1 MDKALP
7 YKSKKEIRDHQSQML
22 VKQLKYVM
30 ENSPF
35 YRDHLAGC
43 DVGAITTTQ
52 ALSLLPVTT
61 KADLQQQNMDFLCVE
76 QERIIDYNTTP
87 GTTGSPIT
95 STATEK
101 DLERLAD
108 NEYASFL
115 CAGGSSSD
123 IYQLMLTLD
132 RRFMA
137 GLAYFLGLR
146 KLGAG
151 IIRVGPGNSL
161 LQFDTIRRTSPTVLV
176 TLPFFLLK
184 LIEFAEKNDIDLSQ
198 TSVKSAICIGEP
210 IRDSRFELNK
220 LGRRI
225 RSKWDIRLYSTYAS
239 TEMGAAFTE
248 CSEGAGGHL
257 NPEMLV
263 VEFLDDRDRPVKE
276 GELGEVTITSLGVE
290 GMPLVRFK
298 TGDICHHFTGQCGC
312 GRNTVRLGPIVGR
325 KNQMIKYKGTTLF
338 PQAFYEIL
346 NEINGVDNYIVEV
359 STNSID
365 TDDIVVVVGS
375 RNHSPQLEKEIKDHF
390 RAKLRV
396 APSIR
401 FMDPREIGKLQFP
414 KMNRKP
420 VTFFDRRN
428 PE

>member
-1 MDKALP
+1 MNKELSYKNLP
-7 YKSKKEIRDHQSQML
+7 EIEKYQSRSL
-22 VKQLKYVM
+22 IRQLEYVM
-30 ENSPF
+30 GRSPF
-35 YRDHLAGC
+35 YREHLAGF
-43 DVGAITTTQ
+43 DVKAI
-52 ALSLLPVTT
+52 ASSRDLVSLPVTT
-61 KADLQQQNMDFLCVE
+61 KEHLQQRNMDFLCVDRHE
-76 QERIIDYNTTP
+76 IIDYITTS
-87 GTTGSPIT
+87 GTTGDPIT
-95 STATEK
+95 FAVTEK

-115 CAGGSSSD
+115 CAEGSSRD

-151 IIRVGPGNSL
+151 IIRVGPGNAV
-161 LQFDTIRRTSPTVLV
+161 LQFDTIHRTSPTVLV
-176 TLPFFLLK
+176 TLPSFLVK
-184 LIEFAEKNDIDLSQ
+184 LIEYAEENQIDLSA
-198 TSVKSAICIGEP
+198 TSVRSAVCIGEP
-210 IRDSRFELNK
+210 IRDSEFNLSK
-220 LGRRI
+220 LGKRI
-225 RSKWDIRLYSTYAS
+225 KSKWDIKLYSTYAS

-248 CSEGAGGHL
+248 CGHGRGCHL
-257 NPEMLV
+257 NPEMIV
-263 VEFLDDRDRPVKE
+263 VEFLDDQNMPVPE

-298 TGDICHHFTGQCGC
+298 TGDICHHFTETCLC

-338 PQAFYEIL
+338 PPAFYEIL
-346 NEINGVDNYIVEV
+346 NEMEEVENYIVEV

-365 TDDIVVVVGS
+365 TDDILVVIGT
-375 RNHSPQLEKEIKDHF
+375 NHQSLTLEKNIKDHF

-396 APSIR
+396 APAIR
-401 FMDPREIGKLQFP
+401 FMDPKEVGKRQFP

-420 VTFFDRRN
+420 VTFIDKR
-428 PE
+428 